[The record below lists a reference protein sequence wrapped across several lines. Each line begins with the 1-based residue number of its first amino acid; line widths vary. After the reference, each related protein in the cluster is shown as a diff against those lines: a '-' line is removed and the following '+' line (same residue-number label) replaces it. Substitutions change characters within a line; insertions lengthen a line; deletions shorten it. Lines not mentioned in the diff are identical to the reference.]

1 MILILGGTTEGRA
14 AVRVADEANRP
25 YFYST
30 KGTLQEVVCAHGTRL
45 TGAMDVAAMCQ
56 FCEANGIRL
65 LIDAAHPFASAL
77 HQTIAETAV
86 RLQLPVIRFER
97 RYPPR
102 DPSLHWCENYTD
114 AIRQLE
120 ADGVERLLALSG
132 VNTIHPLKP
141 FWEKHPC
148 WFRILDRE
156 ESLRIVEREG
166 FPKENLIFFKEEG
179 TLFNEELGTLFNSS
193 LLNPNSSLGFARG
206 EAMALLTKESG
217 YTGGFVEK
225 VEAAKEKGIP
235 VYVVKRPALPE
246 TFYFTY
252 GEEGLRKWIERLL
265 PDFFPLKSGYT
276 TGCCATAAAK
286 AALLTL
292 LTGERPTEIE
302 IALPSGEWI
311 KLPIEESYTGFACVR
326 KESGDDPD
334 VTNHARICATVS
346 LHQEEHSEERI
357 RFRAG
362 EGVGTVTLPG
372 LGLPIGDPAINA
384 TPRRMM
390 QEALLPLL
398 PSPDTVA
405 TVTISVPGGAE
416 LAKRTFNPK
425 LGIEGGI
432 SIIGTSGIVRP
443 FSSDAFIASI
453 RKEANVAK
461 AIGCETLVI
470 NSGAKSERILR
481 AHFPDLPPQAFVHY
495 GNFIGETLRIADEI
509 GFKQVVMGIMLGK
522 AVKLAEGSLDTHS
535 KKGMMNR
542 DFLKALA
549 IEAHCP
555 EEILPAI
562 DRLTLAREL
571 WEIIPAERLEAF
583 CQAVL
588 NRCAAVC
595 APLIPHAPLTLLLI
609 REDGEVVSSSLP

>member
-14 AVRVADEANRP
+14 AVRVADEANQP

-45 TGAMDVAAMCQ
+45 TGAMDVAAMRQ
-56 FCEANGIRL
+56 FCVDNGIRL

-77 HQTIAETAV
+77 HQTIAETAA
-86 RLQLPVIRFER
+86 RLQLPVIRLER

-102 DPSLHWCENYTD
+102 DPSLHWCENYAD
-114 AIRQLE
+114 AIRQME

-132 VNTIHPLKP
+132 VNTIRPLKP
-141 FWEKHPC
+141 FWEKHPS

-156 ESLRIVEREG
+156 ESLRIAEREG
-166 FPKENLIFFKEEG
+166 FPSDHLIFFKEEAG
-179 TLFNEELGTLFNSS
+179 TSFIEELGVRSEDLNNSIF
-193 LLNPNSSLGFARG
+193 LNPQSSII
-206 EAMALLTKESG
+206 ALLTKESG
-217 YTGGFVEK
+217 FTGGFVEK
-225 VEAAKEKGIP
+225 VEAAKAMGIP

-252 GEEGLRKWIERLL
+252 GEEGLRKLIERLL

-286 AALLTL
+286 AALQSL
-292 LTGERPTEIE
+292 LTGEKLTEIE

-311 KLPIEESYTGFACVR
+311 TLQIEEAQAGFASVR

-334 VTNHARICATVS
+334 VTNHALICATVS
-346 LHQEEHSEERI
+346 LHQEEHPTERI

-372 LGLPIGDPAINA
+372 LGLPIGDLAINA
-384 TPRRMM
+384 TPRRMI

-481 AHFPDLPPQAFVHY
+481 ARFPDLPPQAFVHY
-495 GNFIGETLRIADEI
+495 GNFIGETLRIANEI
-509 GFKQVVMGIMLGK
+509 GFQQVVMGIMLGK

-535 KKGMMNR
+535 KKVVMNR
-542 DFLKALA
+542 AFLKQLA
-549 IEAHCP
+549 TEADCP
-555 EEILPAI
+555 AETLEAI

-571 WEIIPAERLEAF
+571 WEILPAACQPRF

-588 NRCAAVC
+588 DRCAAVC
-595 APLIPHAPLTLLLI
+595 TPLLPHAHLTLLLI
-609 REDGEVVSSSLP
+609 REDGAIMP

>member
-14 AVRVADEANRP
+14 AVRVADEANQP

-45 TGAMDVAAMCQ
+45 TGAMDVAAMRQ
-56 FCEANGIRL
+56 FCVDNGIRL

-77 HQTIAETAV
+77 HQTIAETAA
-86 RLQLPVIRFER
+86 RLQLPVIRLER

-102 DPSLHWCENYTD
+102 DPSLHWCENYAD
-114 AIRQLE
+114 AIRQME
-120 ADGVERLLALSG
+120 ANGVDRLLALSG
-132 VNTIHPLKP
+132 VNTIRPLKP
-141 FWEKHPC
+141 FWEKHPS

-156 ESLRIVEREG
+156 ESLRIAEREG
-166 FPKENLIFFKEEG
+166 FPSDHLIFFKEEAG
-179 TLFNEELGTLFNSS
+179 TSFIEELGVRSEDLNNSIF
-193 LLNPNSSLGFARG
+193 LNPQSSII
-206 EAMALLTKESG
+206 ALLTKESG
-217 YTGGFVEK
+217 FTGGFVEK
-225 VEAAKEKGIP
+225 VEAAKAMGIP

-252 GEEGLRKWIERLL
+252 GEEGLRKLIERLL

-286 AALLTL
+286 AALQSL
-292 LTGERPTEIE
+292 LTGEKLTEIE

-311 KLPIEESYTGFACVR
+311 TLQIEEAQAGFASVR

-334 VTNHARICATVS
+334 VTNHALICATVS
-346 LHQEEHSEERI
+346 LHREEHPSERI

-372 LGLPIGDPAINA
+372 LGLPIGDLAINA
-384 TPRRMM
+384 TPRRMI

-443 FSSDAFIASI
+443 FSTDAFIASI

-481 AHFPDLPPQAFVHY
+481 ARFPDLPPQAFVHY
-495 GNFIGETLRIADEI
+495 GNFIGETLRIANEI
-509 GFKQVVMGIMLGK
+509 GFQQVVMGIMLGK

-535 KKGMMNR
+535 KKVVMNR
-542 DFLKALA
+542 AFLKQLA
-549 IEAHCP
+549 TEADCP
-555 EEILPAI
+555 AETLEAI

-571 WEIIPAERLEAF
+571 WEILPAACQPRF

-588 NRCAAVC
+588 DRCAAVC
-595 APLIPHAPLTLLLI
+595 TPLLPHAHLTLLLI
-609 REDGEVVSSSLP
+609 REDGAIMP